1 MNEAHP
7 VRNQNRAAPDMSYSA
22 LHCESLLKLC
32 NRSLPL
38 PAGGAGGRGLTEATT
53 FMLCRRKINL
63 LLSDFS
69 LA

>member
-32 NRSLPL
+32 NRLLPL
-38 PAGGAGGRGLTEATT
+38 PAGGAGGEV
-53 FMLCRRKINL
+53 
-63 LLSDFS
+63 
-69 LA
+69 